1 MRNITAAAGTCQFR
15 NGPVMLS
22 PMRPSAR
29 SLTVV
34 ASAMLA
40 CSTPNRVGNG
50 LDSGVSDGGVP
61 NPGEALGSNCA
72 RAIVLADTRLIATTD
87 EGVVALPKAGGASTT
102 IIPPQ
107 ADTLIA
113 LTLDG
118 TSGYAGTQSQ
128 RIYGFSTTGGNAAVV
143 YDPGFDDA
151 DGALQITT
159 PSSRRLVVLRHGLEL
174 LNLDETVGS
183 KRTSLIDTNP
193 PIGDVAATSTD
204 VFVLQGTDLKR
215 ITLGTLANTTLA
227 TNLGNPVVYP
237 PSAIAVDD
245 TTVYFIEQHAE
256 VESLRS
262 VPIAGG
268 QPTTLWTK
276 TYGSRCTPSP
286 RALDD
291 IVGHSPSGQ
300 LVVDQGSVSWFGAEH
315 FDHPAPNGCGCS
327 TTGCAGEVVVDLRTI
342 AKTGGDAT
350 LLATVRSGARQ
361 LHLDDSYAYWI
372 EGQVPGR
379 FGGVLAEVPCSIR
392 RTPR

>member
-1 MRNITAAAGTCQFR
+1 M
-15 NGPVMLS
+15 
-22 PMRPSAR
+22 
-29 SLTVV
+29 
-34 ASAMLA
+34 
-40 CSTPNRVGNG
+40 
-50 LDSGVSDGGVP
+50 
-61 NPGEALGSNCA
+61 
-72 RAIVLADTRLIATTD
+72 
-87 EGVVALPKAGGASTT
+87 
-102 IIPPQ
+102 
-107 ADTLIA
+107 
-113 LTLDG
+113 
-118 TSGYAGTQSQ
+118 
-128 RIYGFSTTGGNAAVV
+128 

-237 PSAIAVDD
+237 LSAIAVDD

-276 TYGSRCTPSP
+276 TYWSGCTPSP

-300 LVVDQGSVSWFGAEH
+300 LVVDQGSVYWFGAEH
-315 FDHPAPNGCGCS
+315 FDRPALNGCGCS

-350 LLATVRSGARQ
+350 LLATMPQLGWAANPDGWTYYYNQSCVSLVSHAREAAPRSSGHDRPVDRDQHRPRRSDHDGDARCAATKMLRGPDRPEGFVRADLDVQQQPRGARFAGERGA
-361 LHLDDSYAYWI
+361 LHAPRWSARARSSRRV
-372 EGQVPGR
+372 QVRAARPASATSPDQR
-379 FGGVLAEVPCSIR
+379 GGG
-392 RTPR
+392 